1 MDNYLGILT
10 GGGDCPGLNAVI
22 RAIVRRAFQE
32 KIRVMGI
39 YSGWQGL
46 IEGNIKP
53 LTRYSV
59 AGIQYRGGTILGTSR
74 INPLQDDECLQK
86 IRDNWRNFGLNS
98 LIVIGGNG
106 TLSGALRMWR
116 DEGFPLVGVCKTID
130 NDIYGT
136 DYTFGFDTAV
146 SIATDAIDRLHTT
159 AEAQHRVMVVEVMGR
174 HSGWIATYSGIA
186 GGADIVLIPEKP
198 FRISA
203 VCDLLQKRKEMGR
216 NFSIVVVAEDAR
228 PHPDED
234 YLTDEQKSRIF
245 REDRLG
251 GIGNIVGRWIEERT
265 KLSTRVTVLGYIQRG
280 GTPTAFDRVLAT
292 RLGVKAVEM
301 VINNEFGRMAAIN
314 GLRMTSVPLEEVAD
328 KSKPVDEDIYRTA
341 EIFFG

>member
-1 MDNYLGILT
+1 
-10 GGGDCPGLNAVI
+10 
-22 RAIVRRAFQE
+22 
-32 KIRVMGI
+32 
-39 YSGWQGL
+39 
-46 IEGNIKP
+46 
-53 LTRYSV
+53 
-59 AGIQYRGGTILGTSR
+59 
-74 INPLQDDECLQK
+74 
-86 IRDNWRNFGLNS
+86 
-98 LIVIGGNG
+98 
-106 TLSGALRMWR
+106 
-116 DEGFPLVGVCKTID
+116 
-130 NDIYGT
+130 
-136 DYTFGFDTAV
+136 
-146 SIATDAIDRLHTT
+146 
-159 AEAQHRVMVVEVMGR
+159 MGR

-186 GGADIVLIPEKP
+186 GGADIILIPEKP

-234 YLTDEQKSRIF
+234 YLTEEQKARIF

-251 GIGNIVGRWIEERT
+251 GIGSIVGGWIEERT
-265 KLSTRVTVLGYIQRG
+265 KISTRVTVLGYIQRG

-301 VINNEFGRMAAIN
+301 VINNEFGSMAAII
-314 GLRMTSVPLEEVAD
+314 GLRTTSVPLEEVAN